1 MHDLS
6 PCTIWVHARFGA
18 FLLLSRP
25 KKSAGTVSKEAS
37 SSAAAYSS
45 DFTYVSVPLWQG
57 HGVVHNRRLPSR
69 PVTHP

>member
-1 MHDLS
+1 VETENA
-6 PCTIWVHARFGA
+6 PKWQAAGA
-18 FLLLSRP
+18 
-25 KKSAGTVSKEAS
+25 VSKEAS

>member
-1 MHDLS
+1 VE
-6 PCTIWVHARFGA
+6 TENA
-18 FLLLSRP
+18 P
-25 KKSAGTVSKEAS
+25 KWQAAGTVSKEVS
-37 SSAAAYSS
+37 SSAAAYSN